1 MSKNP
6 ITQFS
11 EWLEEAKKNP
21 SITEPTAMSLATATK
36 DAVPAV
42 RMVLLKGLDERGF
55 VFYTNLDSRK
65 SSELKENP
73 KAAACFYW
81 MALERQVRIEGKIE
95 AVSDKEADAYF
106 ASRARDSQI
115 GAWSSKQSQILPE
128 RNVLLQ
134 EISNKMAE
142 FEGVPVPRPPF
153 WSGWRII
160 PQRIEFWQQG
170 DFRLHER
177 EVFTRNK
184 NAASNDWE
192 IAFLYP

>member
-192 IAFLYP
+192 ITFLYP